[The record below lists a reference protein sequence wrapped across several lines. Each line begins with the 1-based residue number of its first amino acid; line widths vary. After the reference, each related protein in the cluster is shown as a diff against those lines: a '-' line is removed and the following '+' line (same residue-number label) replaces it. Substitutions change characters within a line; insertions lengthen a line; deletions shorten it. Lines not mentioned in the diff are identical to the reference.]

1 MNNLSTLDLNLS
13 NNAETE
19 LKFFFFLI
27 ICRPKPIIKSKQC
40 IKVKLK
46 ELKLSCVYYH
56 YIQDFFV
63 QKNTILVEAESN
75 YTFFLLSALF

>member
-1 MNNLSTLDLNLS
+1 M
-13 NNAETE
+13 
-19 LKFFFFLI
+19 LKQSSSFFLI

-63 QKNTILVEAESN
+63 QKNTIFVEAESN
-75 YTFFLLSALF
+75 YIFFYYQPCFKISHLNS

>member
-19 LKFFFFLI
+19 LNFFLI